1 MGNPWRMTKSG
12 TAQSY
17 LPALRPGGSPAQGL
31 DSLREAS
38 HRCRG
43 CELYQGA
50 NQVVFSEGPPDA
62 AIVMVGEQPGDIE
75 DKKGEP
81 FVGPAGRL
89 LRQAMEEAGIPVG
102 DTYLTNAVKH
112 FKFHQD
118 SGSKRRLH
126 DTPKRTEIVACRP
139 WLLAEFALLRPRVV
153 VALGAVAGQALV
165 GPGFRVTKVR
175 GQLLDWPD
183 IADHPEDYPML
194 DPPAQFVATVH
205 PSAVLRADD
214 RDAAQAA
221 FVADL
226 IAAGAVIAPDR
237 KGPTAKRPR

>member
-1 MGNPWRMTKSG
+1 MSRSQVE
-12 TAQSY
+12 TARSF
-17 LPALRPGGSPAQGL
+17 LPALPTGQAPARAL
-31 DSLREAS
+31 ETLRQAAAG
-38 HRCRG
+38 CRG
-43 CELYQGA
+43 CELYKGA
-50 NQVVFSEGPPDA
+50 DQVVFSAGRPDA
-62 AIVMVGEQPGDIE
+62 AVVMVGEQPGDVE

-81 FVGPAGRL
+81 FVGPAGRV
-89 LRQAMEEAGIPVG
+89 LREAMDQVGIPMD

-112 FKFHQD
+112 FKFHRD

-165 GPGFRVTKVR
+165 GPTFRVTKVR

-183 IADHPEDYPML
+183 IADGPDEYPSL
-194 DPPAQFVATVH
+194 DGSAKLVATVH

-214 RDAAQAA
+214 RDAAMAA

-226 IAAGAVIAPDR
+226 TAAASVLAGR
-237 KGPTAKRPR
+237 RPR

>member
-1 MGNPWRMTKSG
+1 MTRSG
-12 TAQSY
+12 TAEPF
-17 LPALRPGGSPAQGL
+17 LPALRPGGPPGQAL
-31 DSLREAS
+31 ETLRHAS
-38 HRCRG
+38 EQCRG
-43 CELYQGA
+43 CDLYQGA
-50 NQVVFSEGPPDA
+50 NQVVFSAGPPDA
-62 AIVMVGEQPGDIE
+62 TVVMVGEQPGDVE

-89 LRQAMEEAGIPVG
+89 LRQAMDEAGIPLG

-153 VALGAVAGQALV
+153 VALGAVACSALV
-165 GPGFRVTKVR
+165 GPAFRLTKVR
-175 GQLLDWPD
+175 GQLLYWPD
-183 IADHPEDYPML
+183 IADHPEDYPSL

-226 IAAGAVIAPDR
+226 IAAGSVIAPDR
-237 KGPTAKRPR
+237 RGPTAKRPKAR

>member
-1 MGNPWRMTKSG
+1 MTGSG
-12 TAQSY
+12 TAQPF
-17 LPALRPGGSPAQGL
+17 LPTLPPRGSPARGL
-31 DSLREAS
+31 ATLRDAS
-38 HRCRG
+38 AGCRG
-43 CELYQGA
+43 CDLYQGA
-50 NQVVFSEGPPDA
+50 DQVVFSAGPPDA
-62 AIVMVGEQPGDIE
+62 AVVMVGEQPGDVE
-75 DKKGEP
+75 DKTGEP

-89 LRQAMEEAGIPVG
+89 LRQAMDEAGIPLG

-112 FKFHQD
+112 FKFHRD
-118 SGSKRRLH
+118 AGSKRRLH

-175 GQLLDWPD
+175 GQLLDWPGV
-183 IADHPEDYPML
+183 ADHPEEYPSL
-194 DPPAQFVATVH
+194 DPPVRFVATVH

-214 RDAAQAA
+214 RDAAHAA

-226 IAAGAVIAPDR
+226 AVAGAVIAPDR
-237 KGPTAKRPR
+237 RGATAKRPRAR